1 MQTNSTA
8 RHGLTEEQ
16 AREIT
21 DKLLGFANADHTRV
35 YVSSGTQS
43 NTRTAINRITTAGS
57 SVDTNLSI
65 TSVFGRR
72 VASIRTNR
80 LDDQSLERAVSES
93 EALARIAPEDP
104 EYLPEL
110 AEQEYESV
118 DGYYDSTGT
127 LTTEARARAAS
138 LAIRAAEDAGAVA
151 AGFISV
157 NAGSQSVATSNGA
170 FGHYSRTG
178 VSSTLTVRTPDGRS
192 SGWAGDEGADWETIE
207 SERIATDAVA
217 KCAEWRGKTP
227 LDPGNYDVILEP
239 TAVGNLMMRLMFS
252 LSARVADEG
261 RSFFSKSGGG
271 NRIGE
276 PLFDERITLW
286 SDPAES
292 NAEMAPFTRAG
303 LPVTREVWIDD
314 GVLQGLQYSR
324 FWAQRNDVA
333 PRASAGNCLMS
344 GGDATVDDMVRE
356 TRRGVLITRLWYIR
370 SLNPRTISYTGLTR
384 DGTFL
389 IEDGRISRPVTNFR
403 FNQSITEMLANIEMI
418 GVPRRVASG
427 EGAYGPPIVVPP
439 LKVRDFNLA
448 SVSDAI

>member
-1 MQTNSTA
+1 MQTDSTG
-8 RHGLTEEQ
+8 RHGLTRDR
-16 AREIT
+16 ARELT
-21 DKLLGFANADHTRV
+21 DKVLGFASADHTRV
-35 YVSSGTQS
+35 NVSSERRS
-43 NTRTAINRITTAGS
+43 NTRTAINRITTAGA

-65 TSVFGRR
+65 TSVFGKR
-72 VASIRTNR
+72 VASVSTNR
-80 LDDQSLERAVSES
+80 LDDESLERAVSES
-93 EALARIAPEDP
+93 EALARIAPENP

-110 AEQEYESV
+110 GEQEYESV

-127 LTTEARARAAS
+127 LTTEAPAQAAS
-138 LAIRAAEDAGAVA
+138 LAISAAEEANTVA
-151 AGFISV
+151 SGFISV

-178 VSSTLTVRTPDGRS
+178 VSSTLTVRTTDGSS

-207 SERIATDAVA
+207 SERIVSDAVV
-217 KCAEWRGKTP
+217 KCDQWRGKTA

-252 LSARVADEG
+252 LSARSADEG

-276 PLFDERITLW
+276 QLFDERITL
-286 SDPAES
+286 SSNPAET
-292 NAEMAPFTRAG
+292 NAEMAPFTDAG
-303 LPVTREVWIDD
+303 LPVTREVWIEN

-324 FWAQRNDVA
+324 FWADRNDVA
-333 PRASAGNCLMS
+333 PRTSAGNCIMS
-344 GGDATVDDMVRE
+344 GGDATLDDMVRE
-356 TRRGVLITRLWYIR
+356 TGRGVLITRLWYIR
-370 SLNPRTISYTGLTR
+370 ALNPRTISYTGLTR

-389 IEDGRISRPVTNFR
+389 IEDGRITRPVTNFR
-403 FNQSITEMLANIEMI
+403 FNQSITEMLANIELI
-418 GVPRRVASG
+418 GIPRRVASG
-427 EGAYGPPIVVPP
+427 EGAYGPPIVVPA

>member
-1 MQTNSTA
+1 MQTNSA
-8 RHGLTEEQ
+8 DRHGLTPDE

-21 DKLLGFANADHTRV
+21 DKLLGFARADHTRLF
-35 YVSSGTQS
+35 VSSEILS
-43 NTRTAINRITTAGS
+43 NTRTAINRITTSGA

-65 TSVFGRR
+65 TSVFGQR

-80 LDDQSLERAVSES
+80 LDDESLERAVSES

-110 AEQEYESV
+110 GEQDYEPV
-118 DGYYDSTGT
+118 DGYYDSTAT

-138 LAIRAAEDAGAVA
+138 QAIRAAEEANTEAS
-151 AGFISV
+151 GFISV
-157 NAGSQSVATSNGA
+157 NAGSRSVATSNGA
-170 FGHYSRTG
+170 FGHYSGTG
-178 VSSTLTVRTPDGRS
+178 VSSTLTVRTPDGGS
-192 SGWAGDEGADWETIE
+192 SGWAGDEGGDWETIE
-207 SERIATDAVA
+207 SGRIAADAVA
-217 KCAEWRGKTP
+217 KCDQWRGKTP

-239 TAVGNLMMRLMFS
+239 TAVGNLMLRLMFS
-252 LSARVADEG
+252 LSARAADEG
-261 RSFFSKSGGG
+261 RSFFSKPGGG

-276 PLFDERITLW
+276 QLFDERITLW
-286 SDPAES
+286 SNPAES
-292 NAEMAPFTRAG
+292 NAEMAPFSRAG
-303 LPVTREVWIDD
+303 LPLTREVWIED

-324 FWAQRNDVA
+324 FWAGRNDVV
-333 PRASAGNCLMS
+333 PRASAGNCIMS
-344 GGDATVDDMVRE
+344 GGDATLDDMVRE
-356 TRRGVLITRLWYIR
+356 TQRGVLITRLWYIR
-370 SLNPRTISYTGLTR
+370 SLNPRTVSYTGLTR

-389 IEDGRISRPVTNFR
+389 IEDGRITRPVTNFR

-418 GVPRRVASG
+418 GIPRRVASG